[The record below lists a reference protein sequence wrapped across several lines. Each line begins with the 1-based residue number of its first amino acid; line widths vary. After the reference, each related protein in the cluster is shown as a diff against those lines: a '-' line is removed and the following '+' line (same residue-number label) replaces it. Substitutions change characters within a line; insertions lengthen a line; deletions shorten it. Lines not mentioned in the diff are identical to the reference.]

1 MRQVKSQAIRTGVNQ
16 DWGVSAF
23 HGSAAG
29 KARLLYIHQFLKT
42 VSAYPVNVEYSSVGG
57 EAFVS
62 ALFYKYIQRA
72 RYRRS
77 VLHRIRSGALCARS
91 IDQKVRHSRGYAL
104 GFGRVAT
111 AQATLQKRLFGQG
124 ITLEIRNV
132 YSVIGGPARLD
143 LLQIQRY
150 YVFNRYKNLLY
161 LMDLIQRT
169 QVAARFGARPLF
181 ADVFSKGLIRNRRKG
196 QRRYLRL
203 VQAVINHARETAQV
217 QCRPD
222 GWRMEIY
229 GKLDGQLRAKRHLL
243 TFGHVSYQKL
253 SIPLNYTQR
262 TIDTKFGAFGVKL
275 WVRLPNVTL
284 PVAGQFRTPALVSRK
299 PCAKFFHRR
308 GVRKAK

>member
-23 HGSAAG
+23 RGSAAG
-29 KARLLYIHQFLKT
+29 KARLLYIHQLLKT
-42 VSAYPVNVEYSSVGG
+42 VSAYPVNVDYSSVGG
-57 EAFVS
+57 EASIS

-77 VLHRIRSGALCARS
+77 VLHRIRSGALRARP
-91 IDQKVRHSRGYAL
+91 IDQKIRHSQGYAL
-104 GFGRVAT
+104 GFGRIAA
-111 AQATLQKRLFGQG
+111 AQAALQRLVRQG

-132 YSVIGGPARLD
+132 YSVLGGPARLD

-169 QVAARFGARPLF
+169 QVAARFGARSLF

-222 GWRMEIY
+222 GWRVEIY
-229 GKLDGQLRAKRHLL
+229 GKLDGQLRAKRHLF
-243 TFGHVSYQKL
+243 TFGYVSYQKL
-253 SIPLNYTQR
+253 PIPLNYTQR

-275 WVRLPNVTL
+275 WIRLPSVAL
-284 PVAGQFRTPALVSRK
+284 PAAGQFRTPVLTGRK
-299 PCAKFFHRR
+299 PRAKFFPRR
-308 GVRKAK
+308 GMRKAK